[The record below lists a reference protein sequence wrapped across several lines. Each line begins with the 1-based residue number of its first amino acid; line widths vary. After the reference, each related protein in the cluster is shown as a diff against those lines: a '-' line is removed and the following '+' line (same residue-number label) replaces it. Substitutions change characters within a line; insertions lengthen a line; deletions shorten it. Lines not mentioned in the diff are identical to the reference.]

1 MFIICVGVG
10 FFGGLNT
17 FAFMAAE
24 VSRRAIVG
32 SPVAPQYFV
41 RHFWII
47 ISRWYFDCTSSVIID
62 SKREFFLWEIPT
74 HDSSHSSH
82 LHFQFKCI
90 QHKNVNKICISVP
103 LGRMERW
110 RCADETQEKERKL
123 VISVC
128 SCNLQYIVL
137 HSTAKPD
144 ARKQRK
150 IFLTWIS
157 RHTLIL
163 FADRLCGQVTHILH
177 IYLHG
182 LLLSFTRS
190 DSIPLIHSC
199 ERESTKRAMRREM
212 TNN

>member
-123 VISVC
+123 VISVVAT
-128 SCNLQYIVL
+128 CNILCYIQQQNPML
-137 HSTAKPD
+137 ESKEKYSWPEYRAT
-144 ARKQRK
+144 
-150 IFLTWIS
+150 
-157 RHTLIL
+157 
-163 FADRLCGQVTHILH
+163 
-177 IYLHG
+177 
-182 LLLSFTRS
+182 LSFYLQIAS
-190 DSIPLIHSC
+190 VG
-199 ERESTKRAMRREM
+199 K
-212 TNN
+212 